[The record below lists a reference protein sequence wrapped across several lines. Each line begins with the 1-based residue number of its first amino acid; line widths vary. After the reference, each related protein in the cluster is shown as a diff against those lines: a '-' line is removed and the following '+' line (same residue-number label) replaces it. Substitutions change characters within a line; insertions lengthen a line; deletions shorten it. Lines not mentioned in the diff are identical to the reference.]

1 VQVMNLLTNSLL
13 MAPFILFVIGVPAL
27 LLAFRHS

>member
-1 VQVMNLLTNSLL
+1 MDLLMNSLL

-27 LLAFRHS
+27 LLAFRHT